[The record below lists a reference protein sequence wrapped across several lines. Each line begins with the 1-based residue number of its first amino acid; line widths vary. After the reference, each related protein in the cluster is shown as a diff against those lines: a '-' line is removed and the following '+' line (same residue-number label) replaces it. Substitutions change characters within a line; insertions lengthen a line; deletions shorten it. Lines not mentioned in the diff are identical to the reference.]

1 MFNNTLNADKRIA
14 LLSTGHEP
22 VMLLLH
28 QSALVFVFSAHTLCF
43 RQIFFLEKKKNKA
56 SDAIA
61 IYFSFLARGLNN
73 YVSQSESKAKAKRK
87 QSESKAPKSCLP
99 FNKSPV

>member
-43 RQIFFLEKKKNKA
+43 RQIFFLEKKNKA

-87 QSESKAPKSCLP
+87 QNAKKL
-99 FNKSPV
+99 FTV